1 MKTLAGYTTEN
12 GVSIDLFIENGSTLI
27 ANNEK
32 QANIIAKENNSY
44 IYQVFQNGKSCGL
57 YAIPK

>member
-1 MKTLAGYTTEN
+1 MKTLTGYTTEN

-27 ANNEK
+27 ADNEK

-44 IYQVFQNGKSCGL
+44 PYQVFQNGKSCGL